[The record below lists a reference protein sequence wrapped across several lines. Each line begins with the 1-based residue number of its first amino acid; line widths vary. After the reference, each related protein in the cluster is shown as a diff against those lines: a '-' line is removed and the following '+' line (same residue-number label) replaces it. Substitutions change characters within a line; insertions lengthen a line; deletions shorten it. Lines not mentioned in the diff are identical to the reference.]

1 MADPASTRLPALAPS
16 RRPNLLGMSMTRAMA
31 EGFDFVAMGR
41 ALLKEPGLI
50 DRIRQDPGVAS
61 TCIHCNRCMPTIYR
75 GTHCP
80 IAQAGS

>member
-1 MADPASTRLPALAPS
+1 MRRYAWVRRTR
-16 RRPNLLGMSMTRAMA
+16 RAA
-31 EGFDFVAMGR
+31 VAMGR
-41 ALLKEPGLI
+41 ALLKEPGLVG
-50 DRIRQDPGVAS
+50 RIRQDPAATS